1 MNTLIEKLELQA
13 RENPKETILFDETV
27 TKGIT
32 YEDLH
37 ELSGK
42 VYAWLK
48 YQGIGREDFILI
60 NLVRGVLPVVAIIGI
75 LKAGAAFA
83 LVEENYAPERIK
95 YIRKDCGCKSEINRN
110 AWEEI
115 LKCEPLDGHEQTDAH
130 DAAYAIY
137 TSGTTGNPKGVLHE
151 YGNIEECIRSV
162 NYEGNPIISE
172 KDRGAPLAPM
182 NFVAT
187 IMMLFCVLYCGGCKL
202 FIASYLSKGS
212 IWSLYRS

>member
-83 LVEENYAPERIK
+83 LVEENYAPERIE

-115 LKCEPLDGHEQTDAH
+115 LKCEPLDGHEQTVSPSRKNGQEKCEKSRMKQTGANESKVKRQKLH
-130 DAAYAIY
+130 TAAFQNRRAISIQSKSEDELCCRKLQY
-137 TSGTTGNPKGVLHE
+137 KQR
-151 YGNIEECIRSV
+151 YRSV
-162 NYEGNPIISE
+162 PPAWSGSGADEPAHIS
-172 KDRGAPLAPM
+172 D
-182 NFVAT
+182 
-187 IMMLFCVLYCGGCKL
+187 
-202 FIASYLSKGS
+202 S
-212 IWSLYRS
+212 

>member
-60 NLVRGVLPVVAIIGI
+60 NLARGVLPVVAIIGI

-83 LVEENYAPERIK
+83 LVEGNYAPKE
-95 YIRKDCGCKSEINRN
+95 
-110 AWEEI
+110 
-115 LKCEPLDGHEQTDAH
+115 L
-130 DAAYAIY
+130 
-137 TSGTTGNPKGVLHE
+137 
-151 YGNIEECIRSV
+151 NI
-162 NYEGNPIISE
+162 
-172 KDRGAPLAPM
+172 
-182 NFVAT
+182 
-187 IMMLFCVLYCGGCKL
+187 
-202 FIASYLSKGS
+202 
-212 IWSLYRS
+212 